1 MCIKIAEW
9 SGPKPPFCCIY
20 SLKDYYLGDYDV
32 VPEKI
37 LLDFFSVK
45 EIVFTDFP

>member
-9 SGPKPPFCCIY
+9 SRPKPPFCCIY
-20 SLKDYYLGDYDV
+20 SLRDYYLDDYGV
-32 VPEKI
+32 VSEKF